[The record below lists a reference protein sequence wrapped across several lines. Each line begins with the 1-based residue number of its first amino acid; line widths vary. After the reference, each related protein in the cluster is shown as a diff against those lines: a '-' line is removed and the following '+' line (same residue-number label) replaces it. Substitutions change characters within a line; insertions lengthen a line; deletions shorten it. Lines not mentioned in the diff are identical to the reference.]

1 MGIETIRK
9 LSIDLRRG
17 TMGWHGTRAH
27 TDPLVA
33 IHRLGTDVY
42 HEVDGHNVSLTELVG
57 SARELR
63 PVLAARPVVRQGNEY
78 LAFHDVEA
86 KQFSE
91 DDWRVSMTDASII
104 SLNEHARPGL
114 VRHLRAE
121 HQLGIQDATLFGEI
135 NGIGMEILAIS
146 GHVFTQKITYEIQPK
161 SVMAYVQ
168 AAGASADEKVIKMMV
183 HFMSLG
189 ANDPQARI
197 MKLAPGYLAGA
208 ALLILNDLFPRLVAQ
223 TEPVLTEQKDLPVG
237 VVMEITVG
245 NLVAVQVLRDG
256 RIRAVMNRPHF
267 WNRPEYPMNGNIL
280 ALGEQQLLQAA

>member
-17 TMGWHGTRAH
+17 TMGWHGIRPRSEVLINVH
-27 TDPLVA
+27 Q
-33 IHRLGTDVY
+33 LGADVY
-42 HEVDGHNVSLTELVG
+42 HEVDGHNVGLTELVG
-57 SARELR
+57 TARELR
-63 PVLAARPVVRQGNEY
+63 PVLATRPVVRHGNEY

-104 SLNEHARPGL
+104 ALNEQARPGV

-121 HQLGIQDATLFGEI
+121 HQLGLQNATLFGEI
-135 NGIGMEILAIS
+135 NGIGMEVLAIS

-183 HFMSLG
+183 NFMSLG
-189 ANDPQARI
+189 ANDRYTQT

-208 ALLILNDLFPRLVAQ
+208 ALLILNDLFPRLVTK
-223 TEPVLTEQKDLPVG
+223 TEPVLTDPENLPAG

-245 NLVAVQVLRDG
+245 DLVAMQVLRDG
-256 RIRAVMNRPHF
+256 RIRAVMNRPDF
-267 WNRPEYPMNGNIL
+267 WNRPEYPMLGNVL